1 MYNIAII
8 GSGQLGS
15 RHLHGIKNVDRF
27 LEEECGYAD
36 EKCILYLSA
45 GFRNNEKT
53 TKWF

>member
-27 LEEECGYAD
+27 LEEECGFAD
-36 EKCILYLSA
+36 E
-45 GFRNNEKT
+45 
-53 TKWF
+53 